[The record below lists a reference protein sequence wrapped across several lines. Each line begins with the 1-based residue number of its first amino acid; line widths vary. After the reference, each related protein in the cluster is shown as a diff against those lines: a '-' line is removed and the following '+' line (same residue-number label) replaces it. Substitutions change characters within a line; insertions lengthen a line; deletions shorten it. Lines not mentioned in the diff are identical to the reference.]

1 MLINNLLLF
10 FVFAFFMVISAIFLI
25 KSLSKIAKFL
35 KISEFVAAFLIIGI
49 ATSLPELFTGISS
62 AVSKNP
68 ALSLGNIFGA
78 NIINMTL
85 IIGILVILSKGMKI
99 KKSKIKYEMNLM
111 MLSIFLL
118 IILYLIGNSLSQIDG
133 IILVSLFCI
142 NIFMVFNKNKNKKHL
157 KKINQK
163 NIKDIKEKKSILPWI
178 IFAISVLVLFFSS
191 KFAVLYAKNIALDL
205 ALSQILI
212 GLFLISIITTL
223 PELIFG
229 ISAVLL
235 KHSDMSLGDQIGSV
249 FANICLVLGIV
260 AIIHPIKTE
269 FTSFLISSIFLI
281 LAGLLFIFFIKSGKK
296 LTIKKG
302 ICLII
307 FYLIF
312 VIVEILF
319 K

>member
-142 NIFMVFNKNKNKKHL
+142 NIFMVFNKNKKHL

>member
-10 FVFAFFMVISAIFLI
+10 FVSAFFMVISAIFLV

-35 KISEFVAAFLIIGI
+35 KISEFVATFLIMGI

-62 AVSKNP
+62 AVSGNS
-68 ALSLGNIFGA
+68 ALSLGNIIGA

-85 IIGILVILSKGMKI
+85 IMGILVILSKGMKI

-111 MLSIFLL
+111 MFSIFLL
-118 IILYLIGNSLSQIDG
+118 IILYLIGDSLSQIDG

-142 NIFMVFNKNKNKKHL
+142 NVFMVFNKNKKYP

-163 NIKDIKEKKSILPWI
+163 NIRERKSILPWI
-178 IFAISVLVLFFSS
+178 IFTISVLVLFFSS

-205 ALSQILI
+205 AVSHILI

-269 FTSFLISSIFLI
+269 FASFLISSIFLV

>member
-1 MLINNLLLF
+1 M
-10 FVFAFFMVISAIFLI
+10 
-25 KSLSKIAKFL
+25 SKIAKFL